1 MEKRTGIRH
10 PYLSQSTQSFHPRWN
25 CGPAFLLFIWMVALT
40 MTHSFAQPL
49 ASDKSKFVGNIIS
62 NGYSIHSNFSSYWN
76 QVTAEN
82 AGKWGS
88 VEFSQG
94 SYSWTQLDNI
104 YNYALANGFPYK
116 HHNLIWGQ
124 QQPGF
129 MSSLDSASQYQEI
142 VNWIDT
148 TGQRYQRAG
157 FCDVVNEPLHAQ
169 PVYKNA
175 LGGDGATG
183 WDWVIKAFELARQYW
198 SPNTKLLIN
207 EYNVLNDASGASR
220 YIQIINLLKDRGLI
234 DGIGIQAHSGEVDG
248 PSLITLKTNL
258 DKITATGVPVYISE
272 FDINESN
279 DNTQLQRYQSIF
291 PLLYEDPGVYGIT
304 LWGYIQGE
312 IWQTNAYL
320 LTDRLAERPA
330 MQWLR
335 TYLASPF
342 APVLLSPVGTTNEP
356 LNPILIWH
364 PSDSATTYNAQISVN
379 SSFSSTILDTTVTD
393 TLLQLSLLKEGTE
406 YFWRV
411 SASND
416 KGTSLYSTVASFTTE
431 QPTDVTKSGGIPADF
446 ALAQNYPNPFNPT
459 TQIKYSVPE
468 KDYVSLKV
476 YSLVGQE
483 VATLFNGVR
492 QPGNYVATFDGTGL
506 ASGVYLYRLVARD
519 FVETRKLLLLR

>member
-1 MEKRTGIRH
+1 V
-10 PYLSQSTQSFHPRWN
+10 LA
-25 CGPAFLLFIWMVALT
+25 PA
-40 MTHSFAQPL
+40 HSFAQPL
-49 ASDKSKFVGNIIS
+49 ASGKSKFVGNIIG
-62 NGYSIHSNFSSYWN
+62 NGYSIPSNFSSYWN

-124 QQPGF
+124 QQPSF
-129 MSSLDSASQYQEI
+129 MSNLDSASQYQEI
-142 VNWIDT
+142 VKWIDT
-148 TGQRYQRAG
+148 TGQRYPRAD

-183 WDWVIKAFELARQYW
+183 WDWVIKAFELARKYW
-198 SPNTKLLIN
+198 SPSTKLLVN
-207 EYNVLNDASGASR
+207 EYNVLNDGSSASR
-220 YIQIINLLKDRGLI
+220 YIQIIDLLKDRGLI

-248 PSLITLKTNL
+248 PPLATLKTNL
-258 DKITATGVPVYISE
+258 DKITATGLPVYISE

-304 LWGYIQGE
+304 LWGYIQGQ

-342 APVLLSPVGTTNEP
+342 APILISPVGTTDEP
-356 LNPILIWH
+356 LNPVLIWH
-364 PSDSATTYNAQISVN
+364 PSESATSYNLQISAN
-379 SSFSSTILDTTVTD
+379 SSFSSTVLDTTVTD
-393 TLLQLSLLKEGTE
+393 TLLQLSSLKEGTE

-411 SASND
+411 SASDD
-416 KGTSLYSTVASFTTE
+416 KGTSQYSTVASFTTE
-431 QPTDVTKSGGIPADF
+431 QPTDVTKSGGISAEF

-459 TQIKYSVPE
+459 TQVKYSVPQTG
-468 KDYVSLKV
+468 YVSLKV
-476 YSLVGQE
+476 YDLLGEE
-483 VATLFNGVR
+483 VATLFAGIQ
-492 QPGNYVATFDGTGL
+492 QPGNYVATFDGTRY
-506 ASGVYLYRLVARD
+506 ANGVYFYHLQTGNNS
-519 FVETRKLLLLR
+519 FVKKMLLLK